1 MERIKIGEDGASSI
15 EMRQTGRN
23 LNGSTCCALLLAM
36 KMNLIFKYL
45 ATWQQQTGQC

>member
-23 LNGSTCCALLLAM
+23 LNGSRVL
-36 KMNLIFKYL
+36 KKVF
-45 ATWQQQTGQC
+45 